1 MRKIPEEEWESL
13 QDERKDYEDIEELKD
28 IIWGWLD
35 DSIERDGF
43 QEDSKVS
50 SATTDDKFYFLI
62 HDVVMTHPE
71 NTERQD
77 LLFSIERVEGQN
89 VRSIWWKMY
98 WNLSCWSW
106 LRRTNLQM
114 RKNWIWKWRNNSPRI
129 HNCEILNS

>member
-1 MRKIPEEEWESL
+1 MKIIPEEEWESL

-28 IIWGWLD
+28 IICGWLD

-62 HDVVMTHPE
+62 HDVVMTHPQD
-71 NTERQD
+71 TERQD

-89 VRSIWWKMY
+89 VRSI
-98 WNLSCWSW
+98 
-106 LRRTNLQM
+106 
-114 RKNWIWKWRNNSPRI
+114 
-129 HNCEILNS
+129 

>member
-1 MRKIPEEEWESL
+1 MKIIPEEEWESL
-13 QDERKDYEDIEELKD
+13 QEERRNYEDIDELKNT
-28 IIWGWLD
+28 ICGWLD

-89 VRSIWWKMY
+89 VRSI
-98 WNLSCWSW
+98 
-106 LRRTNLQM
+106 
-114 RKNWIWKWRNNSPRI
+114 
-129 HNCEILNS
+129 

>member
-1 MRKIPEEEWESL
+1 MIKTPKEEWESL
-13 QDERKDYEDIEELKD
+13 QDERRDYEDIEELKD
-28 IIWGWLD
+28 TICGWLD

-89 VRSIWWKMY
+89 VRSI
-98 WNLSCWSW
+98 
-106 LRRTNLQM
+106 
-114 RKNWIWKWRNNSPRI
+114 
-129 HNCEILNS
+129 

>member
-1 MRKIPEEEWESL
+1 MKIIPEEEWKFL
-13 QDERKDYEDIEELKD
+13 QNERRDYEDIEELKD
-28 IIWGWLD
+28 TICGWLD

-77 LLFSIERVEGQN
+77 LLFSIERVEGQ
-89 VRSIWWKMY
+89 
-98 WNLSCWSW
+98 
-106 LRRTNLQM
+106 
-114 RKNWIWKWRNNSPRI
+114 
-129 HNCEILNS
+129 

>member
-1 MRKIPEEEWESL
+1 MRKTPEEEWESL

-28 IIWGWLD
+28 IICGWLD

-77 LLFSIERVEGQN
+77 LLFSIERVESQ
-89 VRSIWWKMY
+89 
-98 WNLSCWSW
+98 
-106 LRRTNLQM
+106 
-114 RKNWIWKWRNNSPRI
+114 
-129 HNCEILNS
+129 